1 MGESMC
7 TRQVV
12 DCTAEFGTASLGGLC
27 EGHDPAV
34 SRPLSMDL
42 GRQMEECKLKVW
54 ESF

>member
-12 DCTAEFGTASLGGLC
+12 DCTAVFGTASLGGLC